1 MHPWKVNLLELLQNI
16 IRFALWVALIL
27 NVGMA
32 SVFAVWFTFKFLR
45 SLTGWAD
52 RVLFGQP
59 W

>member
-1 MHPWKVNLLELLQNI
+1 MNPWKLDLLKLLQNV

-27 NVGMA
+27 NIAMA

-45 SLTGWAD
+45 SLSCWAD